1 MSNKRKWAA
10 FSEDFIDIDEVIAL
24 AERSDCGQAARSHAD
39 AWFASDKGSVGGW
52 STHVSQSAPKRPD
65 QNRISCK
72 FYVDWAH

>member
-1 MSNKRKWAA
+1 MLNKRKRAA
-10 FSEDFIDIDEVIAL
+10 FSEDFIDIDEVVAL
-24 AERSDCGQAARSHAD
+24 AERDDSGQAARRHVD
-39 AWFASDKGSVGGW
+39 ASFASDKGSVGGW